1 MQSKTTSKGIIQW
14 VLTSFSIIS
23 QNSQIRVPG
32 REHYRQNEVSLKKAL
47 NILHVYLLEYSWA
60 LQPVLFILAQEVD
73 VMHDVWWQT
82 VLIFSVRVLILI
94 YDHGLHFFL

>member
-1 MQSKTTSKGIIQW
+1 M
-14 VLTSFSIIS
+14 
-23 QNSQIRVPG
+23 
-32 REHYRQNEVSLKKAL
+32 SLKKAL
-47 NILHVYLLEYSWA
+47 NILHVYLSEYSWA

-94 YDHGLHFFL
+94 CDHGLHFFFNKCFDSSRVSLLQLS